1 MNWIRT
7 SLGVSSGVTVQEFS
21 EQYLHKVIHGEELAD
36 PAKLLFRDPN
46 AFRAG
51 ELHKHHGRWC
61 KIVGDNPSSEQATIL
76 RWICDGVSIF
86 EFFQSFSGS
95 FKGRHYQSDRPPSE
109 YLRNSP
115 SCKPFAD
122 FVKKTLLERLRTG
135 AISLKGR
142 ISEVELPHL
151 VLPLTVEP
159 TKPRLCHDARFLNL
173 WMMDVPFKLDSITNL
188 PRYVAQNTY
197 QTILDDKS
205 GYDHLFL
212 TEQSRVFFGIQWGGW
227 IFLYNT
233 LPFGWKISPSIYHS
247 TGLMASNFFRS
258 IGIPCSLYIDDRH
271 IGQLQVSLDQGPYRS
286 LKTVE
291 ERNLAAAK
299 SAIFLVAY
307 YLIDLGYFLGLSKSI
322 LTPQQVVPYLGFL
335 SDSVRMVFHLIAENK
350 GKFLNLIRETLSCR
364 VVKTLQRL
372 AGKCVS
378 FSLVVPGA
386 LLFTREMN
394 CAISKGMRTN
404 KPIRLLRRKLPTG
417 CSWKIGMTLY
427 RGGMNA
433 IFAYPLQLM
442 PPAQAGVESCYHHPQ
457 QVSQITGRRRKKAMI
472 STQEKQSL

>member
-1 MNWIRT
+1 
-7 SLGVSSGVTVQEFS
+7 
-21 EQYLHKVIHGEELAD
+21 
-36 PAKLLFRDPN
+36 
-46 AFRAG
+46 
-51 ELHKHHGRWC
+51 
-61 KIVGDNPSSEQATIL
+61 
-76 RWICDGVSIF
+76 
-86 EFFQSFSGS
+86 
-95 FKGRHYQSDRPPSE
+95 
-109 YLRNSP
+109 
-115 SCKPFAD
+115 
-122 FVKKTLLERLRTG
+122 
-135 AISLKGR
+135 
-142 ISEVELPHL
+142 
-151 VLPLTVEP
+151 
-159 TKPRLCHDARFLNL
+159 
-173 WMMDVPFKLDSITNL
+173 
-188 PRYVAQNTY
+188 
-197 QTILDDKS
+197 
-205 GYDHLFL
+205 
-212 TEQSRVFFGIQWGGW
+212 
-227 IFLYNT
+227 
-233 LPFGWKISPSIYHS
+233 
-247 TGLMASNFFRS
+247 MASNFFRS

-271 IGQLQVSLDQGPYRS
+271 NGQLQVSLDQGPYRS

-291 ERNLAAAK
+291 ERNPAAAR

-364 VVKTLQRL
+364 VVNTLQRL

-433 IFAYPLQLM
+433 VFAYPLQLM

-457 QVSQITGRRRKKAMI
+457 QVSQITGRRRNKAMI